1 MKNLQVPPRGYF
13 RSRNSMWLLIA
24 AVCICSCGEQEPA
37 PTAPV
42 APSSKGEA
50 SVQRLDGTRVG
61 VSLLNRTH
69 QFYQDLEEGLR
80 AEAARY
86 GIELLIESAE
96 GDSQALSEAICAEQ
110 KECQYLLLD
119 ETTCAELFAGF
130 FDAAELAA
138 CRECQEAEECDAQQ
152 EACSSVCSMQ
162 NN

>member
-1 MKNLQVPPRGYF
+1 MKKIMGLGLLVMV
-13 RSRNSMWLLIA
+13 SMF
-24 AVCICSCGEQEPA
+24 AVACG
-37 PTAPV
+37 
-42 APSSKGEA
+42 
-50 SVQRLDGTRVG
+50 D
-61 VSLLNRTH
+61 
-69 QFYQDLEEGLR
+69 DD
-80 AEAARY
+80 
-86 GIELLIESAE
+86 ESAE